1 VGGRASLAIVNVR
14 VSKRA
19 RREADRRD
27 AWWRVNRLEAVD
39 LFSRELADVIDRLAV
54 EPNAGRLYEAARFD
68 AAVRR
73 VLMPRTETHV
83 YSARVGEDVVILAV
97 WSARRARGPRL

>member
-1 VGGRASLAIVNVR
+1 VNVR

-27 AWWRVNRLEAVD
+27 AWWRANRDTVD
-39 LFSRELADVIDRLAV
+39 LFSRELADVIDRLSL
-54 EPNAGRLYEAARFD
+54 EPDAGVLYEAARFD
-68 AAVRR
+68 APVRR

-83 YSARVGEDVVILAV
+83 YHARVGDDVVILCV
-97 WSARRARGPRL
+97 WSARRGRSPKP